1 MACVP
6 ETICTHLTLGT
17 LDVCPYGKESS
28 CSTTVENDNARRRHH
43 RAGNELAAAA
53 AEQRRRWGYSPELML
68 CDDPW
73 KITKKLTQS
82 DLGYLSRLL
91 ISKDLAE
98 DLVLPV
104 LTPEQRVALY
114 QNGTQILIWD
124 MDTQSLHYLVFKFW
138 VSSRSYVFIDNWT
151 KDFVKRRGLKK
162 GDEIKLHWD
171 PYKKCF
177 DFSVLYSN

>member
-1 MACVP
+1 MACV
-6 ETICTHLTLGT
+6 HLTLGA
-17 LDVCPYGKESS
+17 CPCTKSIITCSS
-28 CSTTVENDNARRRHH
+28 NNTVEGDDSRERQH
-43 RAGNELAAAA
+43 
-53 AEQRRRWGYSPELML
+53 WGYSIELML

-73 KITKKLTQS
+73 NIKKKLTES

-91 ISKDLAE
+91 INKDLTE
-98 DLVLPV
+98 NLVLPV

-114 QNGTQILIWD
+114 QNGTKILIWD

-151 KDFVKRRGLKK
+151 KNFVKRRGLKK
-162 GDEIKLHWD
+162 GDEIKLHWN

-177 DFSVLYSN
+177 NFSVQYSS

>member
-6 ETICTHLTLGT
+6 ESICVHLTLGA
-17 LDVCPYGKESS
+17 CPCAKSIIACSS
-28 CSTTVENDNARRRHH
+28 NNPVEDDDSREKQQHRRAEEISH
-43 RAGNELAAAA
+43 AAAVV
-53 AEQRRRWGYSPELML
+53 ESPELML

-73 KITKKLTQS
+73 KIKKKLTQS

-91 ISKDLAE
+91 IPKDLAE

-104 LTPEQRVALY
+104 LTRDAQMQVYTE
-114 QNGTQILIWD
+114 NGTKILIWD
-124 MDTQSLHYLVFKFW
+124 VDTQSSHYLVFKLW
-138 VSSRSYVFIDNWT
+138 NSSGSYVFIDNWT

-171 PYKKCF
+171 PNKNCF
-177 DFSVLYSN
+177 NFSVHYSSN